1 MIPEWHVL
9 GYEMTNYLYLYIY
22 IMISLHIYQYHDIS
36 CGIMW
41 YQACEARR
49 PQRER
54 FSDAERHFSPCDAR
68 EEAYVCFIVRAV
80 NLLVQVVEYFCRPF
94 AFHPFRPLLRRQ
106 GLGHEPYIAKGKPP
120 LLVRGP
126 FLDPAV
132 RDCKD
137 VSANANLAAA
147 LALTYEVEW
156 IRFAADH

>member
-1 MIPEWHVL
+1 MLYHV
-9 GYEMTNYLYLYIY
+9 
-22 IMISLHIYQYHDIS
+22 IS
-36 CGIMW
+36 CDIM
-41 YQACEARR
+41 CEARR

-94 AFHPFRPLLRRQ
+94 AFHPFRPLLRRRQ

-120 LLVRGP
+120 LLVQGP

-137 VSANANLAAA
+137 VSANANLSAA

-156 IRFAADH
+156 IRLAADH

>member
-1 MIPEWHVL
+1 MLYHVVS
-9 GYEMTNYLYLYIY
+9 YDI
-22 IMISLHIYQYHDIS
+22 IRYQV
-36 CGIMW
+36 
-41 YQACEARR
+41 CEAHR

-80 NLLVQVVEYFCRPF
+80 NLLVQVVEYSGRPF

-132 RDCKD
+132 RDCKN

-147 LALTYEVEW
+147 LALAYEVEW
-156 IRFAADH
+156 IRLAADH